1 MRKHSGKFPVKKM
14 AEVLGVSRSRYYS
27 YLKNPMNRYKMD
39 DEDLK
44 LIIQDIYEANRR
56 LYGSPR
62 IFRELRKRNT
72 RCSRKRVARIMREN
86 SFKGRQKGR
95 FKVTTNSNHN
105 YPVSPNLL
113 NREFKVSTIN
123 SCWVSDISYIR
134 TNEGWL
140 YLCVVIDLYSRKVV
154 GYSLDTHIRAE
165 LAMDALKMAVVHR
178 NPDDN
183 LIFHS
188 DRGVQYASHDFR
200 KVITEYKMIQ
210 SMSRKGDCWDNACAE
225 SFFSTLKM
233 EEVFHK
239 RYKTRD
245 EARLAIFEYIS
256 VFYNRQRI
264 HSFLDYKSPEE
275 YESSNS
281 IIKYVA

>member
-1 MRKHSGKFPVKKM
+1 
-14 AEVLGVSRSRYYS
+14 
-27 YLKNPMNRYKMD
+27 
-39 DEDLK
+39 
-44 LIIQDIYEANRR
+44 
-56 LYGSPR
+56 
-62 IFRELRKRNT
+62 
-72 RCSRKRVARIMREN
+72 
-86 SFKGRQKGR
+86 
-95 FKVTTNSNHN
+95 
-105 YPVSPNLL
+105 
-113 NREFKVSTIN
+113 
-123 SCWVSDISYIR
+123 
-134 TNEGWL
+134 
-140 YLCVVIDLYSRKVV
+140 
-154 GYSLDTHIRAE
+154 
-165 LAMDALKMAVVHR
+165 
-178 NPDDN
+178 
-183 LIFHS
+183 
-188 DRGVQYASHDFR
+188 QYASHDFR

-281 IIKYVA
+281 IIK